1 MKTIFKLLL
10 CVACASVMAGCEKKE
25 DEEYGKWESI
35 TVRPYLLNVDI
46 MLNTSHPLYVGKFYK
61 STTDESFDK
70 FEPYDIKEH
79 NITFNSSD
87 ENIATVDDNGNV
99 YGVSLGTT
107 EIKIKIDNKNE
118 CICTINVLPNIQ
130 FKNSRFKEYLVENF
144 DTNSDGEIS
153 LEEAENITEIY
164 IPSLGDYNLYGIEFM
179 PNLTSLQIEQGGG
192 KYSDDKYT
200 GLDLDLSHNK
210 KLIRFYAEGIEFNSI
225 SNIGENLKHLH
236 IRTYAQRKVS
246 VDLSTASNLDTL
258 FIQGNVE
265 KINFA
270 GCTNLKSL
278 EISTSTCILG
288 EDFYNLAKLKI
299 LAMSGTFN
307 IQTLNLSFCP
317 ELEYLYIYNWEGSI
331 SESIDLSK
339 NSNINYLCI
348 IDRQPLQKII
358 INQEIFNKN
367 KNNLFLSEQTEI
379 EFAK

>member
-1 MKTIFKLLL
+1 MKYFFRLLL
-10 CVACASVMAGCEKKE
+10 CVACAYVMAGCEKKE
-25 DEEYGKWESI
+25 DEEYGEWESV

-61 STTDESFDK
+61 STTNEWFDE

-79 NITFNSSD
+79 NITFKSND
-87 ENIATVDDNGNV
+87 ENIATVDDKGNV

-118 CICTINVLPNIQ
+118 CSCTINVLPNIQ
-130 FKNSRFKEYLVENF
+130 FKTSEFKEYLVENF

-164 IPSLGDYNLYGIEFM
+164 IPDLGCLYSLSGIEYM
-179 PNLTSLQIEQGGG
+179 PNLTSLWIEGGG
-192 KYSDDKYT
+192 KYLDDKYV
-200 GLDLDLSHNK
+200 GVNLDLSNNK
-210 KLIRFYAEGIEFNSI
+210 KLTRFYAEGIYVKEI
-225 SNIGENLKHLH
+225 SYLGENLKSFHL
-236 IRTYAQRKVS
+236 RTHEEKLTL
-246 VDLSTASNLDTL
+246 DLATAPNLDTL
-258 FIQGNVE
+258 FIQGSVK

-278 EISTSTCILG
+278 EITTSTCVLG